1 MIGMDEPTSPGPTGA
16 TRVTGAEPAPTAVP
30 PLAAR
35 LIAFVAILVAGAAG
49 AFIGW
54 AFVDLQ
60 CEGDCGTAEAVG
72 ALVGAVIAAG
82 GVGVVTVL
90 ALRAMNE
97 WRTIQSRD
105 GAGPTDDRRR
115 PDPRVSRPRPR
126 VR

>member
-1 MIGMDEPTSPGPTGA
+1 MGPMAEPSSSPTPASSAPEPT
-16 TRVTGAEPAPTAVP
+16 PTAVP
-30 PLAAR
+30 PVAAR
-35 LIAFVAILVAGAAG
+35 VIAFVAILVAGAAG

-60 CEGDCGTAEAVG
+60 NDGGSGAAEAVG
-72 ALVGAVIAAG
+72 AVVGAAIAAG

-97 WRTIQSRD
+97 WRTIQARGGD
-105 GAGPTDDRRR
+105 RPPADRRR
-115 PDPRVSRPRPR
+115 PDPRVSGQRPR